1 MMRIIYSIALG
12 AGICLSGLSGNA
24 QTLFTYG
31 SHAVDKDEFLRVY
44 QKNNNQQNL
53 DYSEKSLNEYLNL
66 YSLFRMKVQE
76 AEDMGMDTTQAVLSE
91 LNNYRDQLAKT
102 YLIDKDV
109 TRKLVDEAYERM
121 KKDLHVA
128 HILIAVRP
136 NQDSLPAKA
145 KADSLYNLLVQN
157 KADFATLA
165 RQFSD
170 DKSTADKGGDVGYI
184 TALQVVYPF
193 ENAAYNTPVGQVSG
207 PFRTQFGYHILKV
220 EGSRP
225 DIGRVQVAQILIAS
239 PEYKGEA
246 GKQEAKK
253 KLAEVEARL
262 KAGAGFEDLVASY
275 SDDHF
280 SKNNKGILEP
290 FGVGKMTPEYEQAA
304 FALKNP
310 GDISAPVTTEYGYH
324 ILKLIKKI
332 PLQPLDSIR
341 DEITRKVENDSRA
354 AIAKD
359 AYLEKVK
366 KEYHF
371 KEYPENVK
379 AMLDVVTKDTAKAFK
394 ADKFSSLTHTL
405 FEIGDKKYT
414 QIGFLRYAESLTR
427 GNLIGR
433 RGSVLEDLYGMYKN
447 KSLQDMQQED
457 LERSNPEF
465 RNLIAEY
472 KNGIMLFDLMDK
484 KVWSKAT
491 TDTLGLNKYYEA
503 HKSEYQWQ
511 PSFEGT
517 VYLSLNETD
526 LARVR
531 EYLSQGMEVQAAFDK
546 VDNGNHKIAISQNTG
561 RFELSKFPLKPS
573 DFSEGKP
580 TRIFRNEDK
589 SSGFVFVN
597 KLHPGVEPK
606 TMEEARG
613 FVVADY
619 QDHLEQEWNSN
630 LKAKYPV
637 SVNEKVFKKLV
648 KR

>member
-1 MMRIIYSIALG
+1 MALG
-12 AGICLSGLSGNA
+12 AGICLSSLSGNA

-31 SHAVDKDEFLRVY
+31 NHAVDKDEFLRVY

-91 LNNYRDQLAKT
+91 LHNYRDQLAKT

-109 TRKLVDEAYERM
+109 TSKLVDEAYDRM

-136 NQDSLPAKA
+136 NQDSLAGKA
-145 KADSLYNLLVQN
+145 TADSLYNLLIQN

-165 RQFSD
+165 KQFSD

-193 ENAAYNTPVGQVSG
+193 ENAAYNTAIGQISK
-207 PFRTQFGYHILKV
+207 PFRTQFGYHIIKV

-225 DIGRVQVAQILIAS
+225 DIGKVQVAQILIAN
-239 PEYKGEA
+239 PEYKGATGKKEA
-246 GKQEAKK
+246 QA
-253 KLAEVEARL
+253 KLAEVRAKL
-262 KAGAGFEDLVASY
+262 KSGASFEDLVATY
-275 SDDHF
+275 SDDNF
-280 SKNNKGILEP
+280 SKNNKGVLEP
-290 FGVGKMTPEYEQAA
+290 FGVGKMTPAYEQAA

-310 GDISAPVTTEYGYH
+310 GDISEPITTEYGYH
-324 ILKLIKKI
+324 ILKLVKKI

-354 AIAKD
+354 AMAKD

-366 KEYHF
+366 KEYNF

-379 AMLDVVTKDTAKAFK
+379 VMLRVVGEDTAKAFK
-394 ADKFSSLTHTL
+394 AEHYASLTNSL

-414 QIGFLRYAESLTR
+414 QIGFLRYAESLTQ

-457 LERSNPEF
+457 LEKSNPEF

-491 TDTLGLNKYYEA
+491 SDTTGLKNYYEK
-503 HKSEYQWQ
+503 HQSKYQWQ
-511 PSFEGT
+511 PGFEGT

-526 LARVR
+526 LSKVR

-561 RFELSKFPLKPS
+561 RFEFGKFPLKPS
-573 DFSEGKP
+573 DFTEGKP
-580 TRIFRNEDK
+580 TKIFQNEDK

-597 KLHPGVEPK
+597 KLHPQTEIK
-606 TMEEARG
+606 TMEDARG

-619 QDHLEQEWNSN
+619 QDYLEQEWNNS
-630 LKAKYPV
+630 LQAKYPV
-637 SVNEKVFKKLV
+637 SIKEKVLKKLV
-648 KR
+648 KK

>member
-1 MMRIIYSIALG
+1 MMRIIYSVALG
-12 AGICLSGLSGNA
+12 AGICLSSLSGNA
-24 QTLFTYG
+24 QTLFTFG
-31 SHAVDKDEFLRVY
+31 KHTVDKDEFLRVY

-53 DYSEKSLNEYLNL
+53 NYSEQSLNEYLDL

-76 AEDMGMDTTQAVLSE
+76 AEDMGMDTTQAVLNE
-91 LNNYRDQLAKT
+91 LNNYKDQLAKT

-121 KKDLHVA
+121 KKDLRVA
-128 HILIAVRP
+128 HILIAVRS
-136 NQDSLPAKA
+136 NQDSTAGKA
-145 KADSLYNLLVQN
+145 KADSLYNLLSQD

-165 RQFSD
+165 KQFSD
-170 DKSTADKGGDVGYI
+170 DKSTADQGGEIGYI

-193 ENAAYNTPVGQVSG
+193 ENAAYNTPVGQISK

-220 EGSRP
+220 EDSRP
-225 DIGRVQVAQILIAS
+225 DIGEVQVAQILIAS
-239 PEYKGEA
+239 PEYKGDA
-246 GKQEAKK
+246 GKVAAQK

-262 KAGAGFEDLVASY
+262 KSGNNFEDLVAQY
-275 SDDHF
+275 SDDNF
-280 SKNNKGILEP
+280 SKNNKGVLEP
-290 FGVGKMTPEYEQAA
+290 FGVGKMTPAYEKAA
-304 FALKNP
+304 FSLKNP

-324 ILKLIKKI
+324 ILKLVKKI

-341 DEITRKVENDSRA
+341 DEVSRKVENDARA
-354 AIAKD
+354 AMAKD

-366 KEYHF
+366 KEYDF
-371 KEYPENVK
+371 NEYPGNVK
-379 AMLDVVTKDTAKAFK
+379 TMLDVVAKDTTKTFK
-394 ADKFSSLTHTL
+394 AEKFASLTNTL

-457 LERSNPEF
+457 LEKSNPEF

-491 TDTLGLNKYYEA
+491 TDTLGLKDYYDE
-503 HKSEYQWQ
+503 HQSKYQWQ

-517 VYLSLNETD
+517 VYLSLNDAD
-526 LARVR
+526 LSLLR
-531 EYLSQGMEVQAAFDK
+531 EYLDQGMEVQAALDK
-546 VDNGNHKIAISQNTG
+546 LDNGNHKIAISQNTG
-561 RFELSKFPLKPS
+561 RFELSKFPLQPS
-573 DFSEGKP
+573 DFKENKP
-580 TRIFRNEDK
+580 TKIFRNEDK

-597 KLHPGVEPK
+597 KLHPQTEPK

-619 QDHLEQEWNSN
+619 QDYLEKEWNNN
-630 LKAKYPV
+630 LKAKYPIT
-637 SVNEKVFKKLV
+637 VNEKVFKKMI
-648 KR
+648 K